1 MPIDPLIEVSTVG
14 GRNMRETCARVLAA
28 ALMTGAIATVV
39 GMSALFNTPT
49 EAGRPIAAPPSS
61 LQRSVRFEV
70 AVHRRNRVERI
81 ETARPIS
88 APARPG
94 VVSRRVVIVR
104 KHRSQPP
111 RRSLASTQRKPRAP
125 APVVASR
132 PTVAPP
138 PVEPAPPETVAPA
151 TDQNDGKHGHAY
163 GHDKE
168 HKHGSK
174 GHEE

>member
-1 MPIDPLIEVSTVG
+1 
-14 GRNMRETCARVLAA
+14 
-28 ALMTGAIATVV
+28 MTGAIATVV

-49 EAGRPIAAPPSS
+49 EAGRPIAAPPSWQ
-61 LQRSVRFEV
+61 QRSVRVEV
-70 AVHRRNRVERI
+70 AVHRRNNVKRI

-94 VVSRRVVIVR
+94 VVTRRLVIVR
-104 KHRSQPP
+104 KRGSHPP
-111 RRSLASTQRKPRAP
+111 RRSLASTQRKAPAP
-125 APVVASR
+125 APVVPSQ

-151 TDQNDGKHGHAY
+151 TEQNDDKHGHAY

-168 HKHGSK
+168 HKHGNK

>member
-61 LQRSVRFEV
+61 LQRSVRVEV

-125 APVVASR
+125 ARVVASQ

-138 PVEPAPPETVAPA
+138 PGAPAAPETVAPA
-151 TDQNDGKHGHAY
+151 TEQNDGKHGHAY

>member
-1 MPIDPLIEVSTVG
+1 
-14 GRNMRETCARVLAA
+14 
-28 ALMTGAIATVV
+28 MTGAIATVV

-61 LQRSVRFEV
+61 LQRSVRVEV
-70 AVHRRNRVERI
+70 AVHRRNRVKRI

-125 APVVASR
+125 VVASQ